1 MTEKI
6 KRFLLQILDDE
17 KRVFEIL
24 EGGFRAVT
32 PEAIEMWVK
41 ERVSLLPPSLKK
53 LYFEN
58 QELAPLTK
66 RVLMRYQGL
75 IEYYLANPENTLRRL
90 CEANPENAKLVLKE
104 PYKGYILNELKSAY
118 EYIKRFLGSES

>member
-1 MTEKI
+1 VTEKI

-58 QELAPLTK
+58 EELAPLTK
-66 RVLMRYQGL
+66 RVLMRYQRAHRVL
-75 IEYYLANPENTLRRL
+75 SRNPETPFEALR
-90 CEANPENAKLVLKE
+90 
-104 PYKGYILNELKSAY
+104 
-118 EYIKRFLGSES
+118 SESRNANSS

>member
-58 QELAPLTK
+58 KSSPL
-66 RVLMRYQGL
+66 
-75 IEYYLANPENTLRRL
+75 LR
-90 CEANPENAKLVLKE
+90 
-104 PYKGYILNELKSAY
+104 KG
-118 EYIKRFLGSES
+118 F